1 MPTSVRIPLP
11 FSSLLLLSSAFLHF
25 VFADSVVC
33 PRDVVYFGRSSG
45 FGAVL
50 DDLRPWIYELGFQ
63 PDFWTAYL
71 ISLFF
76 SSWGYSDLPAWWLA
90 LFAQERRS
98 DWASS
103 SKPAWLLWWFMAGR
117 QARARLVDRST
128 TPTVVLCFCT
138 CRHSTAKKGW
148 ICQQMHGA
156 LIFLWPCL
164 VPKNFPTYIHIYISP
179 LLLFCN
185 STEQA
190 EWAPRNAYVDAK
202 VMKAIAGWKNALVLN
217 CLMSSSLVQK
227 LFWLWSTAMKPCCFW
242 FGWCRANGF
251 AISYWTDILSCK
263 LAIFHPMGNIGR
275 WWEAKAIAS
284 AVLLIHRGLM
294 AW

>member
-1 MPTSVRIPLP
+1 MGIFWSA
-11 FSSLLLLSSAFLHF
+11 SLMISIVCTRTEIWLSFL
-25 VFADSVVC
+25 VEARLTAVV
-33 PRDVVYFGRSSG
+33 
-45 FGAVL
+45 AH
-50 DDLRPWIYELGFQ
+50 
-63 PDFWTAYL
+63 
-71 ISLFF
+71 
-76 SSWGYSDLPAWWLA
+76 
-90 LFAQERRS
+90 
-98 DWASS
+98 
-103 SKPAWLLWWFMAGR
+103 GR
-117 QARARLVDRST
+117 QASSTSARWQPYHFPLSCYVFAHADIARRRRGWSARLVDTHTRT
-128 TPTVVLCFCT
+128 H
-138 CRHSTAKKGW
+138 R
-148 ICQQMHGA
+148 MHA
-156 LIFLWPCL
+156 
-164 VPKNFPTYIHIYISP
+164 YIHIYICP

-190 EWAPRNAYVDAK
+190 EWAPRNVYVDAK

-284 AVLLIHRGLM
+284 AVLLTHRG
-294 AW
+294 